1 VKLLKFEEAMED
13 RIESSHFSPP
23 LSKQRIE
30 YARIMINAVE
40 AKTLVL
46 DRPIFWLANIQ
57 MIHTGLGFEV
67 FFISLLCCYVC

>member
-1 VKLLKFEEAMED
+1 MIGLHSVVACLGWVLKYTVKLLKFEEALED

-30 YARIMINAVE
+30 YARIMINDFK

-46 DRPIFWLANIQ
+46 D
-57 MIHTGLGFEV
+57 
-67 FFISLLCCYVC
+67 